1 MSLAGSLLTLT
12 SRHMSQYSSTVPVVT
27 PAPPVLSPPH
37 TATRYT
43 PGFKQTQRTWM
54 DEVRNPARK
63 MGLVAIYA
71 FFFLRFTDLHLI
83 ITAKSGFPNY
93 LLYFA
98 AFPAI
103 LGLLLSGGL
112 RRAFRL
118 TASWYLLGFAVLM
131 AAASVFST
139 WRGGSILLTWTYF
152 RTSWI
157 CFLFLAGLIMTWKEL
172 WRMLQLIGLC
182 AAVNVLLG
190 AVLKVDLTGRS
201 GVEFGTYSNPN
212 DFAAVLILILPF
224 LVLVAFTPKRNI
236 VVRLAAGAFFLAGF
250 YRALASGS
258 RGAMVAIAIASL
270 YFVAKLPLRLKVPAL
285 LGGFLICLVTIIVLP
300 KVVVQ
305 RLGTLE
311 SGSDVS
317 TVESV
322 ESTEAR
328 KQLLQKSLLYTALHP
343 IFGVGPGE
351 FMDYE
356 GMRTKEETGH
366 RGMWHG
372 THNTYTQVSSEN
384 GIPAV
389 VCYLMAIGS
398 SYRLIRRVYQSTK
411 RRRPAPELKK
421 LNMAALCLLVSMVG
435 FCAAI
440 FFINFAYFYFVPA
453 LVGLAVVFTEVT
465 ERDFHIPLGTS
476 TRFRHDRESMAAVA

>member
-1 MSLAGSLLTLT
+1 
-12 SRHMSQYSSTVPVVT
+12 
-27 PAPPVLSPPH
+27 
-37 TATRYT
+37 
-43 PGFKQTQRTWM
+43 M

-139 WRGGSILLTWTYF
+139 WRGGSIPLTWTYF
-152 RTSWI
+152 RTTWI

-270 YFVAKLPLRLKVPAL
+270 YFVAKLPFRYKVPAV

-317 TVESV
+317 SV

-328 KQLLQKSLLYTALHP
+328 KQLLQKSLRYTALHP

-351 FMDYE
+351 FGDYE
-356 GMRTKEETGH
+356 GRRTKEETGH
-366 RGMWHG
+366 KGQWQE
-372 THNTYTQVSSEN
+372 THNTYTQVSSEI
-384 GIPAV
+384 GIPALI
-389 VCYLMAIGS
+389 CFLMAIGS
-398 SYRLIRRVYQSTK
+398 SYKLVRRVYQSTK

-465 ERDFHIPLGTS
+465 ERDFHIPLGPS
-476 TRFRHDRESMAAVA
+476 TRFHLT

>member
-1 MSLAGSLLTLT
+1 
-12 SRHMSQYSSTVPVVT
+12 
-27 PAPPVLSPPH
+27 
-37 TATRYT
+37 
-43 PGFKQTQRTWM
+43 M

-139 WRGGSILLTWTYF
+139 WRGGSIPLTWTYF
-152 RTSWI
+152 RTTWI

-270 YFVAKLPLRLKVPAL
+270 YFVAKLPFRYMVPAV

-317 TVESV
+317 SV

-328 KQLLQKSLLYTALHP
+328 KQLLQKSLRYTALHP

-351 FMDYE
+351 FGDYE
-356 GMRTKEETGH
+356 GRRTKEETGH
-366 RGMWHG
+366 KGQWQE
-372 THNTYTQVSSEN
+372 THNTYTQVSSEI
-384 GIPAV
+384 GIPALI
-389 VCYLMAIGS
+389 CYLMAIGS
-398 SYRLIRRVYQSTK
+398 SYKLVRRVYQSTK

-465 ERDFHIPLGTS
+465 ERDFHIPLGMGP
-476 TRFRHDRESMAAVA
+476 RFHRDRESMTSVA